1 MKLSAAP
8 PPPPLSRHVNSFSIT
23 HKQYKGETVFPNGI
37 AINDGLTDEID
48 GVYVRDVAKEESELQ
63 ADWQKRII
71 ARDGLS
77 LTSSSSSSSSED
89 EDEASSL
96 TGDKLEALRL
106 GAVND
111 RVDGLFAAKTW
122 QVDML
127 DLHTDLHIAC

>member
-1 MKLSAAP
+1 
-8 PPPPLSRHVNSFSIT
+8 
-23 HKQYKGETVFPNGI
+23 
-37 AINDGLTDEID
+37 
-48 GVYVRDVAKEESELQ
+48 VYVRDVAKEESELQ

-77 LTSSSSSSSSED
+77 LTSSSSED